1 MGSFGQHGRC
11 DDASNTRQREQHWDV
26 TMFLRHR
33 EVIGRGCHLIQELL
47 GPASDLLAL
56 QVKQA

>member
-1 MGSFGQHGRC
+1 
-11 DDASNTRQREQHWDV
+11 
-26 TMFLRHR
+26 MFLRHR

-47 GPASDLLAL
+47 GPISDLLAL